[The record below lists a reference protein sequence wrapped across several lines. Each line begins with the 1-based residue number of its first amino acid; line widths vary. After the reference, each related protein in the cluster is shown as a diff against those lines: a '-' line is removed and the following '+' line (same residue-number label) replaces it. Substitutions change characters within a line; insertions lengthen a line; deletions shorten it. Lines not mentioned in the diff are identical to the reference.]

1 MPIYLPA
8 SLDRSSIYATWLG
21 LTGLG
26 IIGYV
31 LYRRGHVLAGL
42 ALMGAH
48 AAFGF
53 DGFLH
58 YTRAPM
64 AAHTAMMNFT
74 IWTEAAAALLL
85 SCVVLARFIARVAR
99 TA

>member
-1 MPIYLPA
+1 MADTLVLGYGNV
-8 SLDRSSIYATWLG
+8 DRMDDG
-21 LTGLG
+21 LAW
-26 IIGYV
+26 
-31 LYRRGHVLAGL
+31 HVLAGL